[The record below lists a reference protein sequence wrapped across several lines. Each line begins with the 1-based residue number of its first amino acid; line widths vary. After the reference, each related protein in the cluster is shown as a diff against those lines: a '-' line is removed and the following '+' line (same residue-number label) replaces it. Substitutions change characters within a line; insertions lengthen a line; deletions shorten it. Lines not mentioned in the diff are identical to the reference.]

1 MLRVGLIGAGWVTRQ
16 HLIGWN
22 ALAGRAKV
30 VAVAD
35 PSSENA
41 ARRAEEFH
49 IPAVYSNAEAMLKA
63 EKLDALDIAS
73 PREFHTEHI
82 RLGAAYGLAILCQ
95 KPLAPDLAQ
104 AEALIG
110 AVNGVRLMVHE
121 NWRFRQYYRDA
132 ASWLAEGRVGTVQQC
147 TMTLLA
153 SGLIPNAEG
162 VRPALERQPFFKT
175 LTRMLVSEVL
185 IHQLDTLRVLL
196 GPLQVRAARLGQ
208 SCPIVQGEDNAL
220 IYLTTQSGAAV
231 TLLGNL
237 CAAGYP
243 AALTDELT
251 VVGDTGTLRLNG
263 PVLDCVGPKPIRN
276 EYDLA
281 ACYQSS
287 YSAAIAHFVDSVIS
301 GAPFETSP
309 ADNLETLRLVE
320 DCYRLSGRA

>member
-16 HLIGWN
+16 HLIGWG
-22 ALAGRAKV
+22 ALADRAKI

-41 ARRAEEFH
+41 IRRAEEFG
-49 IPAVYSNAEAMLKA
+49 IPTVYSSAEAMLEA
-63 EKLDALDIAS
+63 EKLDAIDIAS
-73 PREFHTEHI
+73 PREFHAEQV
-82 RLGAAYGLAILCQ
+82 RLAAAHGLAILCQ

-104 AEALIG
+104 AEALVAEMSG
-110 AVNGVRLMVHE
+110 TRLMVHE
-121 NWRFRQYYRDA
+121 NWRFRRYYRDA
-132 ASWLAEGRVGTVQQC
+132 AAWLAEGRVGAVQQC

-196 GPLQVRAARLGQ
+196 GPLQVTAARLGQ
-208 SCPIVQGEDNAL
+208 SCPIVKGEDNAL
-220 IYLTTQSGAAV
+220 IYMTARSGAAV
-231 TLLGNL
+231 TLIGNL

-243 AALTDELT
+243 PALTDELA
-251 VVGDTGTLRLNG
+251 VLGDTGTLRLTG
-263 PVLDCVGPKPIRN
+263 AVLQCVGPKATSR

-281 ACYQSS
+281 ACYQDS
-287 YSAAIAHFVDSVIS
+287 YSATIAHFVDSVLS
-301 GAPFETSP
+301 GTPFETSP